1 MYVEITLSYTATC
14 VQPRHLLMQIFR
26 YRPRVHA
33 DQQSVGGVTSVWE
46 LEADMRTE
54 TRTRGPPG
62 YPATEAAP
70 AGADCNV
77 MATANSSLLDMK
89 SFTHPP
95 LQSFPDRRYIYLSED
110 YEVTIKQIH
119 A

>member
-1 MYVEITLSYTATC
+1 
-14 VQPRHLLMQIFR
+14 MQTNK
-26 YRPRVHA
+26 VW
-33 DQQSVGGVTSVWE
+33 VGGVASVWE